1 MAQDLI
7 SKRAKR
13 RARGKGFELEPR
25 MELADRTAAAKTAE
39 VDAVPA
45 PTPAPA
51 THWMP
56 KLSPANRRR
65 WANFRAN
72 GRGYWSLWIFLAL
85 FAISLPAE
93 IVANDRP
100 LLIAYKGALYVPAL
114 KDYSEITFGGDFETN
129 AQYRDPFLQ
138 GKIREANGWVLWP
151 PIRYAWD
158 SVLKEPP
165 APFPS
170 PPTWSLAADK
180 RCVGYALGDA
190 DPNCSVGNWNWL
202 GTDDSGRDVLARIVY
217 GFRLSVTFGLLLSL
231 FASMIGIAAGAVQ
244 GFFGGWVDLLFQRFI
259 EIWTS
264 MPTLFVLLILANTFA
279 QGFWTLL
286 GILLAFSW
294 TSLVH
299 YVRAEFLRGRN
310 LEYVRA
316 ARALGL
322 SDVSIMY
329 KHILPNAMVASVSI
343 MPFIVTGSISSL
355 TALDY
360 LGLGLPIGQPSLGDL
375 LQQGHNNI
383 TAPWLGFTAFFVIGT
398 MLTLLVFIG
407 EAIRDALDPRKTFV

>member
-1 MAQDLI
+1 MAHDTV

-13 RARGKGFELEPR
+13 RARGKAFDLDDAMG
-25 MELADRTAAAKTAE
+25 LADMTPAAKTA
-39 VDAVPA
+39 DTDLA
-45 PTPAPA
+45 PVKAPVA
-51 THWMP
+51 RWLP
-56 KLSPANRRR
+56 KLSPVNARR
-65 WANFRAN
+65 WANFRNN
-72 GRGYWSLWIFLAL
+72 GRGFWSLWIFLAL

-93 IVANDRP
+93 YIANDKP
-100 LLIAYKGALYVPAL
+100 LLIAYKGALYTPVA
-114 KDYSEITFGGDFETN
+114 KDYAETTFGGDFETN
-129 AQYRDPFLQ
+129 AQYRDPFIQ
-138 GKIREANGWVLWP
+138 DKIREAGGWILWP
-151 PIRYAWD
+151 AIRYSWD

-170 PPTWSLAADK
+170 PPTWSLPRDK
-180 RCVGYALGDA
+180 ACAGYAKGAA

-202 GTDDSGRDVLARIVY
+202 GTDDSGRDVLARIIY
-217 GFRLSVTFGLLLSL
+217 GFRLSVTFGLLLSI
-231 FASMIGIAAGAVQ
+231 FASMIGVAAGAVQ
-244 GFFGGWVDLLFQRFI
+244 GFFGGWTDLLFQRFI
-259 EIWTS
+259 EIWGS
-264 MPTLFVLLILANTFA
+264 IPQLFVLLILASVFA

-286 GILLAFSW
+286 AILLAFSW
-294 TSLVH
+294 TGLVH
-299 YVRAEFLRGRN
+299 FVRAEFLRGRN

-322 SDVSIMY
+322 SNVAIMY

-375 LQQGHNNI
+375 LQQGQNNI
-383 TAPWLGFTAFFVIGT
+383 FAPWLGFTAFFVIGT
-398 MLTLLVFIG
+398 MLSLLVFIG